1 MIIPGNRCFIH
12 IPKCGGTS
20 VTQGLK
26 HQYKINAVLRHS
38 NHPFIIHHKKEG
50 KDITDWH
57 FTYDEAYVQFP
68 DYRYITMIRHPIDRW
83 VSIYKHF
90 LMLGM
95 IETDLED
102 WTIKALSTL
111 PSLNFFDNHKFEY
124 ENSFKKF
131 ANFFKPQ
138 WMYYREPEVRVLRLE
153 DDSIW
158 VALDVMPQHLRKGV
172 DIPEFDRDKIGSLIY
187 TFYKKDFTRWHQFDR

>member
-68 DYRYITMIRHPIDRW
+68 DYRYITMIRLPIDR
-83 VSIYKHF
+83 
-90 LMLGM
+90 
-95 IETDLED
+95 
-102 WTIKALSTL
+102 
-111 PSLNFFDNHKFEY
+111 
-124 ENSFKKF
+124 
-131 ANFFKPQ
+131 
-138 WMYYREPEVRVLRLE
+138 
-153 DDSIW
+153 
-158 VALDVMPQHLRKGV
+158 
-172 DIPEFDRDKIGSLIY
+172 
-187 TFYKKDFTRWHQFDR
+187 